1 MMRLSDVAKRVKGE
15 LINGDCAFS
24 SLSIDSR
31 KVTDGQLFVALRGDR
46 FDGHD
51 FLQAVHQAGA
61 CGLIVERAAAEI
73 PLPQLCVADSYQAL
87 GAIAKMH
94 RAHYTG
100 RLIGLTGSS
109 GKTTVKGLLTAILQ
123 RAGPVLATQGNFN
136 NHVGVPLTLL
146 RLGQEPFAVVELG
159 TSGRGEI
166 AYLTELAQP
175 SVALVNN
182 IMPAHVGGFGSLA
195 AIAQEKAQI
204 YAQLRA
210 DETAIINLDDR
221 FAEDFVAATRTC
233 RQLGFTRTENTPAAE
248 MTVLRAA
255 NESLDSAGCPHFDLL
270 WQAQRQAVQ
279 LQVLGAHNVANALAA
294 AACALAVGCSLDDI
308 AAGLGTF
315 AGEPGRM
322 HYLGRYRGAIVIDDS
337 YNANPG
343 SVRAAID
350 YLAQGANRGFLVLGD
365 MGELGAESDEMHKEV
380 GRYAAE
386 SGVHSLYTVGPS
398 AALAAQAFGSGG
410 HTFQDQRALFS
421 SLAPHLGS
429 GDTVLIK
436 GSRSAHM
443 DRVARMFSP
452 AGDQTAC

>member
-1 MMRLSDVAKRVKGE
+1 MMRLSDVNKQVQGE
-15 LINGDCAFS
+15 LINGDCTFS

-31 KVTDGQLFVALRGDR
+31 RVAQGQLFVALRGER

-51 FLQAVHQAGA
+51 FLQAALQAGA
-61 CGLIVERAAAEI
+61 CGLIVERAVEEI
-73 PLPQLCVADSYQAL
+73 HLPQLCVADSYQAL

-94 RAHYTG
+94 REQYTG

-123 RAGPVLATQGNFN
+123 QAGPVLSTQGNFN

-146 RLGQEPFAVVELG
+146 RLGKEPFAVVELG
-159 TSGRGEI
+159 TSSPGEI
-166 AYLTELAQP
+166 GYLTGLAQP

-195 AIAQEKAQI
+195 AIAKEKAQI
-204 YAQLRA
+204 YSQLRA
-210 DETAIINLDDR
+210 DETAVINLDDR
-221 FAEDFVAATRTC
+221 FADEFVCATRGC
-233 RQLGFTRTENTPAAE
+233 RQLGFTRTQEAPAAE
-248 MTVLRAA
+248 MGVLRAA

-270 WQAQRQAVQ
+270 WQAQRQPVQ
-279 LQVLGAHNVANALAA
+279 LRVLGAHNVANALAA

-308 AAGLGTF
+308 ATGLASFG
-315 AGEPGRM
+315 GEHGRM

-350 YLAQGANRGFLVLGD
+350 YLAQSGGRGFLVLGD
-365 MGELGAESDEMHKEV
+365 MGELGADSDEMHKEV

-386 SGVHSLYTVGPS
+386 LGVHSLYAVGPS

-410 HTFQDQRALFS
+410 HKFTDQHALFN

-443 DRVARMFSP
+443 ERIARMFSP